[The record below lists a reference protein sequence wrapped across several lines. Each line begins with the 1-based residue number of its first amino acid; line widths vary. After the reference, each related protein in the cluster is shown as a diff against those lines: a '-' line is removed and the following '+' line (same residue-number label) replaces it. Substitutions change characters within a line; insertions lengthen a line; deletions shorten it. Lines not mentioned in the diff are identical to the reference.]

1 MEALRIVAALVV
13 VLAVAAGAYMAQN
26 TAPAGIGG
34 GETTTTSLVPLA
46 TTTTTSGGGTQGT
59 VTSES
64 GTPTT
69 TTETVTA
76 TEGGEGDNATSSVE
90 TYQAGQGVEIVV
102 DYSLR
107 LDDGVLY
114 IKSYTI
120 TYQDGVPVI
129 TLTVQLP
136 NPCYQ
141 AKLNY
146 EPEKDSLVLNITS
159 PPPDTMCIQVVRLT
173 SLVTALDPAPQDNTV
188 NLVITKDG
196 AVLKTLTLDIPP
208 PVTSQP

>member
-1 MEALRIVAALVV
+1 MEALRVVAALVV
-13 VLAVAAGAYMAQN
+13 VLAVAAGAYLAQN
-26 TAPAGIGG
+26 AAPAGVEG
-34 GETTTTSLVPLA
+34 GETTTSLVPLA
-46 TTTTTSGGGTQGT
+46 TTTNARGGATQDTGAG
-59 VTSES
+59 ES

-69 TTETVTA
+69 TTETTTSTA
-76 TEGGEGDNATSSVE
+76 GGEGENATTGVE
-90 TYQAGQGVEIVV
+90 TYQAGQGVEIMV
-102 DYSLR
+102 DYRLR

-120 TYQDGVPVI
+120 TYEDGVPVI

-146 EPEKDSLVLNITS
+146 ESERNSLVLNITS
-159 PPPDTMCIQVVRLT
+159 PPPNTMCIQVVRLT
-173 SLVTALDPAPQDNTV
+173 SLVAALDPAPQDNTV

-196 AVLKTLTLDIPP
+196 AVLKTLVLDIPP